1 MQRNALILFTALFAL
16 LFVGVALAVGV
27 GSSSPGVPP
36 GDVAIVEDAPPGLGT
51 ISKAE
56 FDQEMLQYATLSG
69 FKKVP
74 KPGEEGY
81 VQMRDEA
88 MGNLIASVWVEG
100 QAEEL
105 GVEVTD
111 KQIAERLR
119 ESGEASLFREAH
131 FTPKTLDERTKVQ
144 LISEGVTEKL
154 GERAAKPTSEEIRGY
169 YEENPEGRSFA
180 EARAEATAAVE
191 EVRRQEV
198 LTEGE
203 HHLRDEWQ
211 PRTHCAEGFVVERCA
226 GYPAFAHVT
235 SAAPCYE
242 ASPKQPAA
250 GCPAPVTERSPALP
264 GTVRPWRPEGER
276 LVQRPYPEVIEGEEN
291 VGG

>member
-1 MQRNALILFTALFAL
+1 VQRNALIFFTALFAF

-27 GSSSPGVPP
+27 GSSSPSVPP
-36 GDVAIVEDAPPGLGT
+36 GDVAIIEDAPPGLGA

-69 FKKVP
+69 VKKVP

-81 VQMRDEA
+81 EQMKDEA
-88 MGNLIASVWVEG
+88 MTNLIIDVWLEG

-111 KQIAERLR
+111 KQVAERLR

-131 FTPKTLDERTKVQ
+131 FTPKTLYERTKVQ
-144 LISEGVTEKL
+144 LASEGATEIL
-154 GERAAKPTSEEIRGY
+154 DERAARPTSEEIRGY
-169 YEENPEGRSFA
+169 YEENPEGRSFT
-180 EARAEATAAVE
+180 EARAEATSAVE
-191 EVRRQEV
+191 QVKQQEV
-198 LTEGE
+198 FTEVE

-211 PRTHCAEGFVVERCA
+211 PRTHCAEGFVVERCS

-242 ASPKQPAA
+242 ANPKQPAA

-264 GTVRPWRPEGER
+264 GTVRPWGPEGES

>member
-1 MQRNALILFTALFAL
+1 VQRTALIIFGVLFAL
-16 LFVGVALAVGV
+16 LFVGVVLAVGI
-27 GSSSPGVPP
+27 GSSSPSVPP
-36 GDVAIVEDAPPGLGT
+36 GDVAIIEDAPPGLGT

-56 FDQEMLQYATLSG
+56 FNQELLQYATLSG
-69 FKKVP
+69 LKVP

-81 VQMRDEA
+81 GQMRDEA
-88 MGNLIASVWVEG
+88 MGNLISNVWLEG

-111 KQIAERLR
+111 KQVAERLR

-131 FTPKTLDERTKVQ
+131 FTPKTLYERTKVQ
-144 LISEGVTEKL
+144 LASEGAMEIL

-180 EARAEATAAVE
+180 EAKAEATSAVE

-198 LTEGE
+198 LTEAE
-203 HHLRDEWQ
+203 RHLREEWQ
-211 PRTHCAEGFVVERCA
+211 PRTHCAEGFVVERCS

-242 ASPKQPAA
+242 ASPKQAA
-250 GCPAPVTERSPALP
+250 EGCPAPVRERDPALP
-264 GTVRPWRPEGER
+264 GTIRPWKPQGES
-276 LVQRPYPEVIEGEEN
+276 LVQRPYPEVIEGEE
-291 VGG
+291 GAAQ